1 MSVTITKQ
9 AKIVYDYY
17 RKIFSESLSISPLW
31 DCLPIFD
38 SLNTLLNQYKPE
50 KTNNFFN
57 SHNQEYL
64 RRILDDFPTLTAV
77 TYLLGASIKNEQE
90 KKERT
95 EEMLTMNSTLHS
107 LVKDKLNLLQEE
119 SDQVSRKS
127 PKITKVC

>member
-1 MSVTITKQ
+1 MSAAITKQ

-17 RKIFSESLSISPLW
+17 RKIFSESLRISPLW
-31 DCLPIFD
+31 DYLPIFN
-38 SLNTLLNQYKPE
+38 SLKTLLNQYKPG
-50 KTNNFFN
+50 KTSNFFN

-64 RRILDDFPTLTAV
+64 RRILDDFPTLTAI
-77 TYLLGASIKNEQE
+77 THLLSASINDEQE

-95 EEMLTMNSTLHS
+95 SEMFTMNNTLHS

-127 PKITKVC
+127 PKIAKVC